1 MERGEG
7 LKERRTDG
15 CRESRSKTTA
25 LCVPDS
31 CPTLRFFSVLHL
43 TAAATDY
50 GNSTI
55 KKEKKKKGLILVFGR
70 FRAGRTG
77 ADERSQKAMLICSS
91 VRMTQYSGNHKMLFV
106 CKASLIPVGSS
117 NERASVRSEDVSKRR
132 EYAFLED
139 ERVIEQDYNQFLK
152 TQKIPFE
159 FRPFRSQQ
167 AKE

>member
-1 MERGEG
+1 
-7 LKERRTDG
+7 
-15 CRESRSKTTA
+15 
-25 LCVPDS
+25 
-31 CPTLRFFSVLHL
+31 
-43 TAAATDY
+43 
-50 GNSTI
+50 
-55 KKEKKKKGLILVFGR
+55 
-70 FRAGRTG
+70 
-77 ADERSQKAMLICSS
+77 
-91 VRMTQYSGNHKMLFV
+91 MTQYSGNHKMLFV